1 MLIIISRWG
10 FIAFWLEYNQKP
22 WRWCSL
28 YLGHLRR
35 QDKCISSTLYVSEI
49 WCGFN
54 RNSRRKNITDLDKI
68 IVLSRHDKI
77 QFRNELSIRKEVGHT
92 EDL

>member
-1 MLIIISRWG
+1 MRFDWNTTKNHGVDVHYIWVI
-10 FIAFWLEYNQKP
+10 LEDRINA
-22 WRWCSL
+22 
-28 YLGHLRR
+28 YLLHCMFRKF
-35 QDKCISSTLYVSEI
+35 DVVSIETVE
-49 WCGFN
+49 
-54 RNSRRKNITDLDKI
+54 KNITDLDKI